1 MPYYT
6 ELHAH
11 TSEVS
16 PCAHLTAAQVA
27 DRYLAAGYRTVVVTN
42 HYCDYVMDRAGEDWE
57 DRFRFYL
64 SGYRAM
70 RDYAGSRLCVLP
82 GLELRFTESANDY
95 LVFGADEEFLYEH
108 PNLHL
113 MTLKTFSGLARE
125 HDLLLIQAHPLRN
138 RMQVMQPALLDGY
151 EVFNAHP
158 GHDARNDLA
167 RLLCRKYGKIP
178 TSGSDFHDDSS
189 AIGGGLITA
198 EPILS
203 MEQLCEVLR
212 SRSYILHCAGPAALR
227 DGMGDIPADG
237 L

>member
-1 MPYYT
+1 MPFYT

-57 DRFRFYL
+57 DRFRFYV

-70 RDYAGSRLCVLP
+70 RDYAGDRLCVLL
-82 GLELRFTESANDY
+82 GLELRFVESANDY
-95 LVFGADEEFLYEH
+95 LIFGADEEFLYEH
-108 PNLHL
+108 PNLH
-113 MTLKTFSGLARE
+113 MMSLKTFSGLARE
-125 HDLLLIQAHPLRN
+125 HDLLVIQAHPLRN
-138 RMQVMQPALLDGY
+138 GMKNMPPALLDGY
-151 EVFNAHP
+151 EVFNGHP
-158 GHDARNDLA
+158 NHDARNDLA
-167 RLLCRKYGKIP
+167 RLWCRKYGKIP
-178 TSGSDFHDDSS
+178 TSGSDFHDTWSPES
-189 AIGGGLITA
+189 GGLITP

-203 MEQLCEVLR
+203 MQQLCDVLR
-212 SRSYILHCAGPAALR
+212 SRSYTLRCAGPAAER
-227 DGMGDIPADG
+227 DGMTDFPASE